1 MTRETRF
8 GALAADARW
17 QAAWDAANSFAT
29 NESGDKPKAYILEM
43 FPYPSGR
50 IHMGHVRNY
59 AMGDVL
65 ARFKRMTGHDVLHPM
80 GWDAFGMP
88 AENAAME
95 KGVHP
100 GGWTRDNIAAMRAQ
114 LKRLGLAIDWSRE
127 LATCEPD
134 YYGQEQALFL
144 DMFAAGLVT
153 RKESYVNWDPVDR
166 TVLANEQVIDG
177 RGWRSGALVEKK
189 KLSQWFLK
197 ITDFADDLLAGLD
210 GLDKWPD
217 KVRLMQE
224 NWIGKSQGLEFSFRL
239 AGGAPGFDVFT
250 TRPDTLFGASF
261 AAISPDHPLAERL
274 AKDSPELAAFI
285 AECRRQGTS
294 AEQLEAGEKLG
305 FDTGLAVEHPLDP
318 DWHLP
323 VWVVNYV
330 LMDYGTGAIFGC
342 PAHDQRDLDFA
353 RKYELPVHRVIADG
367 DETGQV
373 FHGDEAYVGPGRL
386 VNSHFLDGM
395 TVDEA
400 KAAIIA
406 RAEHEGWGKGTTV
419 WRLRDW
425 GVSRQRYWG
434 TPIPFIHCPACG
446 LVPVPKSQL
455 PVVLPED
462 ADFSVPGNPL
472 DRHPTWK
479 HVACP
484 SCGGEAVRE
493 TDTLDTFVDSSWY
506 FLRFASAPADK
517 PFDAQVIRRWLPV
530 DQYIGG
536 IEHAIL
542 HLLYARFWTRAL
554 NKLGMIDIKEPFA
567 SLFTQGMVTHET
579 YSRAQGE
586 GLPPLFF
593 TPDEISRSADG
604 ATLDADGAPVTVG
617 RVIKMSKSKKN
628 VVDPDAIL
636 DQYGA
641 DAARWFMLSDSPPE
655 RDLPW
660 SEAGIEGAWRFV
672 QRLWR
677 IFGETETI
685 GDGGEDKAL
694 ARKLH
699 QAIAGVAADVE
710 ALGFNKAVAKIH
722 ALANE
727 IEKAKPSATRAEAC
741 RTLILL
747 VAPMMPHL
755 AEEAWAALPEAQRS
769 TAMVADA
776 AWPAADPA
784 LLVDDEVTI
793 AIQVAGKLRDT
804 MTMPKGLDK
813 GAAEAAALARPRIAE
828 LLAGAAPKKV
838 IVVPDRLVNIV
849 P

>member
-685 GDGGEDKAL
+685 GDGGEDKPL

-793 AIQVAGKLRDT
+793 AIQIAGKLRDT